1 VGRPG
6 KALERRPRTR
16 AATQEPVAAVA
27 KALAALRSFVDAQDE
42 WGVREL
48 GVALDLPP
56 STVHRLLARL
66 RMEGFVSYDRVRRKY
81 RIGFEF
87 LRLSSAVLQRDSL
100 RETALGVMR
109 ELTVRSGES
118 AWLAAYDDAG
128 ARIAYIAEEASPNP
142 SRYVAPLGRS
152 EPMTEGACGI
162 SILAALDGAEQRR
175 ALGGEG
181 SPPLAQR
188 IRVAYVAGYAV
199 QRAGELGAAMVI
211 AAAILDRNA
220 RPVGSL
226 CCVVPTHRFG
236 SGREQMIGAMVRDA
250 AERISY
256 QLGARLL
263 GGASAGSWQDAAAYL
278 AGILHERAP
287 GVMTTPGLGGG
298 RSNLEDL
305 ARGRGAYALTTA
317 SSLHGAA
324 GSGALRAVMNLS
336 ELHLF
341 MVARTAPAQSALRD
355 LSTLRVCPGEQG
367 FSAAQLLDDL
377 RRLIGP
383 VRGRKTRPPVYVD
396 YPEGRRLLASGGVDV
411 LFWLSGLSNA
421 LLREVE
427 LTTPAMLWTL
437 GEEPMIDRLIR
448 SNSGYRRGTI
458 PRDAFPRW
466 LDADLP
472 TIVVSTV
479 LVCHAER
486 SEAEVYQ
493 VARTIYEHRAEL
505 AKMSSVY
512 TRIDANFAVEGLTA
526 PLHPGAHK
534 FFKELHAVPH
544 RGTVKSIRGN
554 T

>member
-1 VGRPG
+1 M
-6 KALERRPRTR
+6 
-16 AATQEPVAAVA
+16 A
-27 KALAALRSFVDAQDE
+27 KALGALRSFIDGQDE

-48 GVALDLPP
+48 GVALELPP

-66 RMEGFVSYDRVRRKY
+66 RMEGFVGYDKVRRKY

-87 LRLSSAVLQRDSL
+87 LRLSSAVLQRDPL
-100 RETALGVMR
+100 RETALSVMR

-118 AWLAAYDDAG
+118 AWLAAYDDAD
-128 ARIAYIAEEASPNP
+128 ARIAYIAEEASPSP

-152 EPMTEGACGI
+152 EPVTEGACGI
-162 SILAALDGAEQRR
+162 SVLAALDVAERR
-175 ALGGEG
+175 RVLGGKTAPQLE
-181 SPPLAQR
+181 QC
-188 IRVAYVAGYAV
+188 IRAAHATGYAV
-199 QRAGELGAAMVI
+199 QRAGELGAAMVV
-211 AAAILDRNA
+211 AAAIVDRSA

-236 SGREQMIGAMVRDA
+236 SGREQIIGAMVHDA

-278 AGILHERAP
+278 AGILRERAP

-317 SSLHGAA
+317 SSLHRAA
-324 GSGALRAVMNLS
+324 GRGALRAVMNLS

-341 MVARTAPAQSALRD
+341 MVARTAQTQPGLRD
-355 LSTLRVCPGEQG
+355 LSTLRVSPGEQG
-367 FSAAQLLDDL
+367 FSAAQLLDDV

-383 VRGRKTRPPVYVD
+383 VRGRKTRPPAYVD

-421 LLREVE
+421 LLREME
-427 LTTPAMLWTL
+427 LATPAVLWAL
-437 GEEPMIDRLIR
+437 GEEPMVDRLVR
-448 SNSGYRRGTI
+448 DNPGYRRGTI
-458 PRDAFPRW
+458 PREAFPRW

-472 TIVVSTV
+472 TIVVPTV

-512 TRIDANFAVEGLTA
+512 ARIDAKFAVEGLAA
-526 PLHPGAHK
+526 PLHAGAHR
-534 FFKELHAVPH
+534 FFNELHAVPH
-544 RGTVKSIRGN
+544 RGTAKSTRRN
-554 T
+554 A